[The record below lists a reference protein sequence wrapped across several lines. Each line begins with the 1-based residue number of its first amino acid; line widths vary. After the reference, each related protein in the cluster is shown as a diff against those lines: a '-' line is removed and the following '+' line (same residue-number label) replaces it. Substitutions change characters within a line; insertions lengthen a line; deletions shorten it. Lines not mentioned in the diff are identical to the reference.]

1 MVILP
6 RVDSEQNALNL
17 NMRDLARAV
26 LNQEREQHELRFC
39 FHGHA
44 RHTIARAAL
53 NNQQREPEPTL
64 FLFPWART
72 AYVTRQCR
80 DNKEVVMHIR
90 NLVVR
95 RHHGN
100 ATVPV

>member
-1 MVILP
+1 
-6 RVDSEQNALNL
+6 
-17 NMRDLARAV
+17 MRQHV
-26 LNQEREQHELRFC
+26 LCFC
-39 FHGHA
+39 FHGRT

-53 NNQQREPEPTL
+53 NQQREPARTAL
-64 FLFPWART
+64 LFPWART

-80 DNKEVVMHIR
+80 DNKEVLKLTR